1 MFGVLLLV
9 ACEKI
14 INTAISTDSVTQNG
28 LKPLSGRTLR
38 VVLREPAVQIDVLFN
53 DTHIRFEPV
62 TQSIFEPKGGMTVA
76 EPNCTLTVANI
87 SELCTIMATPNM
99 DLPING
105 DKDVAYQT
113 QQLIA
118 GFDPDVIGKL
128 QPIIG
133 LPLASQLAN
142 IIGGIRQNFA
152 KPSQN
157 SFYQDQQTYE
167 QLKQQLHNLQLEI
180 AQQQEKLDKIKSEQ
194 QQLRESGT

>member
-1 MFGVLLLV
+1 MLSVLLLV

-28 LKPLSGRTLR
+28 LKRLSGKTLR
-38 VVLREPAVQIDVLFN
+38 MVLREPAIQIDVLFN

-87 SELCTIMATPNM
+87 SELFAVMATPNI
-99 DLPING
+99 DLPIDG
-105 DKDVAYQT
+105 DKDVVYQT

-118 GFDPDVIGKL
+118 GFNPDVIGKL

-142 IIGGIRQNFA
+142 IMGGMRQNFI
-152 KPSQN
+152 KTGQN
-157 SFYQDQQTYE
+157 GVYQDQHTHE

-180 AQQQEKLDKIKSEQ
+180 AQQQAKLDKIKAEQ
-194 QQLRESGT
+194 QQWRESGT